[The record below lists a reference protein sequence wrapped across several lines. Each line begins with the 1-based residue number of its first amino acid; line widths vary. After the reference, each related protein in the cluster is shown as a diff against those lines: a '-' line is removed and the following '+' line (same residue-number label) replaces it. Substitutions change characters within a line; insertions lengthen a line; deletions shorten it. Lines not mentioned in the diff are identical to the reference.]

1 MRKLTT
7 RESASLLRALVT
19 GGRLLSRAPGWSRD
33 ELLAWQF
40 ERIKRLVQ
48 LAYARVPLYRE
59 RYARVSFEPGDL
71 KSWDDFRLLPTVSK
85 DDLIDAYPDRAL
97 IEGATLERLIVS
109 RSSGSSGKVLD
120 VAYDA
125 STYIAYVLAT
135 RRIYLMGFDYR
146 PWHHNLYVYT
156 APYAIDSLFGMY
168 PLHYVSTLAP
178 IEQLIATLRRVRPQL
193 LVCYPS
199 HARQLADRLEAS
211 DLEQIR
217 SRLKLVSL
225 NSEAVSQA
233 ELSQL
238 EQIFGCPTLDSY
250 SSEELARIAAQCRHK
265 TYHVFEDMN
274 YLEVL
279 ADDGSPTEDV
289 GTIVGTNLHNFTMP
303 LIRYVQNDLGQVE
316 KAGGCACGW
325 RFGTLRNLEGRRNDA
340 FVMPSGK
347 KLWSGFLLDATYEF
361 LLEHRTAVRDFCLVQ
376 EAADS
381 VLLEIVR
388 GQGWTE
394 HVRASIDQ
402 RMRSFF
408 EPGVAF
414 RVETV
419 DECEKTKTGKR
430 NPIINRAGGPGPVG

>member
-1 MRKLTT
+1 VAARAHQAAGAA
-7 RESASLLRALVT
+7 RLRS
-19 GGRLLSRAPGWSRD
+19 G
-33 ELLAWQF
+33 
-40 ERIKRLVQ
+40 
-48 LAYARVPLYRE
+48 
-59 RYARVSFEPGDL
+59 
-71 KSWDDFRLLPTVSK
+71 PTLSK

-97 IEGATLERLIVS
+97 VEGASLEGLIVS

-125 STYIAYVLAT
+125 TTYIAYVLAT

-146 PWHHNLYVYT
+146 PWHRNLYVYT
-156 APYAIDSLFGMY
+156 APYAIDSLFGLY

-178 IEQLIATLRRVRPQL
+178 IEELIDRLREVRPQL

-199 HARQLADRLEAS
+199 HARQLSDRLTGR
-211 DLEQIR
+211 DLAQIR

-233 ELSQL
+233 ELNHL
-238 EQIFGCPTLDSY
+238 EQIFGCPALDSY
-250 SSEELARIAAQCRHK
+250 ASEELARIAAQCRHK

-274 YLEVL
+274 YVEVL
-279 ADDGSPTEDV
+279 DDDGASTDDV

-303 LIRYVQNDLGQVE
+303 LIRYVQNDLGQIE
-316 KAGGCACGW
+316 EAQECACGSQF
-325 RFGTLRNLEGRRNDA
+325 RTVRDLEGRRNDT
-340 FVMPSGK
+340 FVMPSGR

-376 EAADS
+376 EATDS

-388 GQGWTE
+388 GLGWSE
-394 HVRASIDQ
+394 HVRSSIDR

-408 EPGVAF
+408 EPGVSF
-414 RVETV
+414 RIETV
-419 DECEKTKTGKR
+419 DQCEKTKTGKR
-430 NPIINRAGGPGPVG
+430 NPIINRVGRPVPIG